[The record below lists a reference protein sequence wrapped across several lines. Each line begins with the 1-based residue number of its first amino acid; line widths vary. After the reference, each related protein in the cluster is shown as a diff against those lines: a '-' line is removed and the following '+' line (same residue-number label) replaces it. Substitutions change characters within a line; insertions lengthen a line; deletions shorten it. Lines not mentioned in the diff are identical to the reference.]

1 VIVALMN
8 HALAVLLALLLARF
22 AAKKI
27 KAIRKIKWK
36 RLPLISFGDRSSFAS
51 YALCSVSI
59 RQVYV
64 L

>member
-1 VIVALMN
+1 MN
-8 HALAVLLALLLARF
+8 HALAVLLALLLAQF

-36 RLPLISFGDRSSFAS
+36 RLPLISFVECSSFAS

-59 RQVYV
+59 RQAYV
-64 L
+64 V